1 MWTAGL
7 EVVAMARKKTTKTK
21 HRGVR
26 KVVGVPDLYLL
37 RIKCTLA
44 DGSVVDTRREV
55 EAVSADEALRKRLT
69 IIDEA
74 KAPAESE
81 PARRVPTFSDCVDSW
96 IKRHVRLKRWKPTTF
111 DKNTKHAGALVD
123 ALGHLLICDLR
134 LEHIEEHLAHMNGT
148 ENPLGRPY
156 AASTIRTR
164 VTVLCAI
171 LNDAVKRGHLA
182 KGAIDTEGL
191 KPELPKARK
200 VLSPDDVDA
209 FLLAMHEVDLAPA
222 HTNDGYARAKWYPIT
237 LFLARTGCRVG
248 EAKALTWDKID
259 RRARTVVISATYSG
273 GHLIKST
280 KNGEPRTIPLTPDLF
295 EVLEAER
302 RRQKHEDTPNLGN
315 LVFPAPRSSGHLQ
328 KSVTDKPFAKACEL
342 AGIDRKVTPHWL
354 RHSMNNAVRR
364 LGGAVLAKAL
374 LGHSDKSMTG
384 HYSDVTPAEMLEVI
398 VRAFPQSGT
407 KVGVMKKAANACTV
421 AASFGACSVGYFRAG
436 DEIRTRDVNLG
447 KVALYH

>member
-1 MWTAGL
+1 MG
-7 EVVAMARKKTTKTK
+7 RKKTEKTK

-26 KVVGVPDLYLL
+26 KIKGTPDLYLL
-37 RIKCTLA
+37 RLTFTR
-44 DGSVVDTRREV
+44 DSGEVVDTRREV
-55 EAVSADEALRKRLT
+55 TATSADDALRQRMA
-69 IIDEA
+69 IIEA
-74 KAPAESE
+74 EKAPVQLE
-81 PARRVPTFSDCVDSW
+81 PARLVPTFSDCVDSW
-96 IKRHVRLKRWKPTTF
+96 IKRNVLLNRWKPTTF

-123 ALGHLLICDLR
+123 ALGHVLICDLR
-134 LEHIEEHLAHMNGT
+134 LEHVEDHLAHMNGT
-148 ENPLGRPY
+148 ENPIGRPY

-171 LNDAVKRGHLA
+171 LNDAVKRGHLS
-182 KGAIDTEGL
+182 KGDIDTEGL

-200 VLSPDDVDA
+200 VLSPDEVEAFLAAIREVDA
-209 FLLAMHEVDLAPA
+209 APNHA
-222 HTNDGYARAKWYPIT
+222 NDGYERAKWLPLT
-237 LFLARTGCRVG
+237 LFLARTGCRIG
-248 EAKALTWDKID
+248 EAKALTWDKVD
-259 RRARTVVISATYSG
+259 KRERTALISATYSG
-273 GHLIKST
+273 GHLIPST
-280 KNGEPRTIPLTPDLF
+280 KNGEPRPVPLTPDLF

-302 RRQKHEDTPNLGN
+302 RRQAGEHVPNVGN
-315 LVFPAPRSSGHLQ
+315 LVFPAPRSGGHLQ

-364 LGGAVLAKAL
+364 LGGAVMAKAL

-398 VRAFPQSGT
+398 LRAFPQSGT
-407 KVGVMKKAANACTV
+407 RPAPTKKAASACTPT
-421 AASFGACSVGYFRAG
+421 ASLFSCSIGLFGAG